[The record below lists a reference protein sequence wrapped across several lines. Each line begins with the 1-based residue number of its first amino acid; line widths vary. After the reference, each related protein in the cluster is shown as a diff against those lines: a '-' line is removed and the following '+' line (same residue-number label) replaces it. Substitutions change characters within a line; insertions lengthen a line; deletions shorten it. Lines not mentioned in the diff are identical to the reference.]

1 MKKSILLLAA
11 FAMTMTANA
20 QKPSA
25 LKVSTVKAER
35 LSAVA
40 PSQPSMLKAPRKAD
54 LAANQRLV
62 GYYATDDVDNSLGV
76 GDYTTEDIEPA
87 IFLEQE
93 ALAPYV
99 GKKVTAVRFAMGASS
114 TAKGV
119 TIYTVDTQGN
129 INALAS
135 KDTTFASKSTNTSY
149 VWNTVVL
156 PADKQFNITADQ
168 RLMVA
173 YKVTQGSRTYPIG
186 VNTSV
191 NGDLYINCNIPASV
205 GGQGKGWYSFGAGNG
220 AAAIQMLVEG
230 DFAAY
235 NAIPSSIEKIAAVA
249 GQDVKVT
256 IPFFNLGASAITNVD
271 YVLTVDGVAADPAR
285 ANFNPGVATGAYG
298 NLTFTVPAGDVDAV
312 KNLSVKITKVNGED
326 NASADVAAT
335 GQIGVSTTAYN
346 RNVVVEEFT
355 TEKCG
360 NCPRVAGFLHTAL
373 KTADLTRTFAV
384 CHHSAYGTDWLTQ
397 PCDKDLTYL
406 YNGGGYTYAPGMM
419 FNRQPMFEISGNYQG
434 YNDGQLDNV
443 TIPVS
448 AAEITS
454 YINAQLAELSNVG
467 LTINVDPN
475 TDTTQVT
482 LTVSGTCNNAYDKTK
497 GLLTVYMTEDS
508 IKAKNQSG
516 GGKNYYQMHVIRY
529 YNSSWGDAIEWKD
542 DNTFTKSYTID
553 IKDAYVKNQLKF
565 VAFVNKHNAN
575 DVLDNQIENSI
586 GVSLI
591 GSTTGINNVYTSA
604 EASNDTVVAR
614 YNEAGQRIASAQRGL
629 NILKLANGKTVK
641 VIVK

>member
-355 TEKCG
+355 TEKCP
-360 NCPRVAGFLHTAL
+360 NCPRVAGYLHTAL
-373 KTADLTRTFAV
+373 ETADLTRTFAV
-384 CHHSAYGTDWLTQ
+384 CHHSAYYTDWLTQ
-397 PCDKDLTYL
+397 SCDEDLTTL
-406 YNGGGYTYAPGMM
+406 FNDAGYTYAPAMM
-419 FNRQPMFEISGNYQG
+419 FNRQPIFDSQYASGEK
-434 YNDGQLDNV
+434 DNV
-443 TIPVS
+443 VMPMS

-467 LTINVDPN
+467 LTINAEPN
-475 TDTTQVT
+475 ADTTQVT

-497 GLLTVYMTEDS
+497 GLLTVYMTEDN
-508 IKAKNQSG
+508 IKAKSQNGATGTFYHQ
-516 GGKNYYQMHVIRY
+516 HVIRY
-529 YNSSWGDAIEWKD
+529 FNSSWGDAIEWKD

-553 IKDAYVKNQLKF
+553 IKKAYVKNQLKF

-575 DVLDNQIENSI
+575 DVFDNQIENSI

-614 YNEAGQRIASAQRGL
+614 YNEAGQRIAGAQRGL

>member
-87 IFLEQE
+87 IFLQQE

-129 INALAS
+129 INSLAS
-135 KDTTFASKSTNTSY
+135 KDTTIVSKSTKTSY

-156 PADKQFNITADQ
+156 PADKQFNITGDQ

-173 YKVTQGSRTYPIG
+173 YKVTQGSKTYPIG
-186 VNTSV
+186 VNTKV
-191 NGDLYINCNIPASV
+191 NGDLYINCNITASV
-205 GGQGKGWYSFGAGNG
+205 GDQGKGWYSFGAGYG

-335 GQIGVSTTAYN
+335 GQIAVSTTAYN

-355 TEKCG
+355 TEKCP
-360 NCPRVAGFLHTAL
+360 NCPRVAGYLHTAL
-373 KTADLTRTFAV
+373 ETADLTRTFAV
-384 CHHSAYGTDWLTQ
+384 CHHSAYYTDWLTQ
-397 PCDKDLTYL
+397 SCDEDLTTL
-406 YNGGGYTYAPGMM
+406 FNDAGYTYTPTMM
-419 FNRQPMFEISGNYQG
+419 FNRQPIFDSQHASGEK
-434 YNDGQLDNV
+434 DNV
-443 TIPVS
+443 VMPMS

-467 LTINVDPN
+467 LTINAEPN
-475 TDTTQVT
+475 ADTTQVT
-482 LTVSGTCNNAYDKTK
+482 LTVSGTCNNEYDKTK
-497 GLLTVYMTEDS
+497 GLLTVYMTEDN
-508 IKAKNQSG
+508 IKAKSQKG
-516 GGKNYYQMHVIRY
+516 ATGTFYHQHVIRY
-529 YNSSWGDAIEWKD
+529 FNSSWGDAIEWKD

-553 IKDAYVKNQLKF
+553 IKKAYVKNQLKF

-575 DVLDNQIENSI
+575 DVFDNQIENSI

-614 YNEAGQRIASAQRGL
+614 YNEAGQRIAGAQRGL

>member
-25 LKVSTVKAER
+25 LKVPTVKAER

-76 GDYTTEDIEPA
+76 GNYTTEDIEPA
-87 IFLEQE
+87 IFLQQE

-119 TIYTVDTQGN
+119 TIYTVDAEGN

-135 KDTTFASKSTNTSY
+135 KDTTFASKSTNNSY

-173 YKVTQGSRTYPIG
+173 YKVTQGSKTYPIG
-186 VNTSV
+186 VNTKV
-191 NGDLYINCNIPASV
+191 NGELYINCNIPTSV

-256 IPFFNLGASAITNVD
+256 MPFFNLGSSAITNVD

-285 ANFNPGVATGAYG
+285 ANFNPGVAAGAYG

-355 TEKCG
+355 TEKCP
-360 NCPRVAGFLHTAL
+360 NCPRVAGYLHTAL
-373 KTADLTRTFAV
+373 ETADLTRTFAV
-384 CHHSAYGTDWLTQ
+384 CHHSAYYTDWLTQ
-397 PCDKDLTYL
+397 SCDEDLTTL
-406 YNGGGYTYAPGMM
+406 FNDAGYTYAPAMM
-419 FNRQPMFEISGNYQG
+419 FNRQPIFDSQYASGEK
-434 YNDGQLDNV
+434 DNV
-443 TIPVS
+443 VMPVS

-467 LTINVDPN
+467 LTINAEPN
-475 TDTTQVT
+475 ADTTQVT

-497 GLLTVYMTEDS
+497 GLLTVYMTEDN
-508 IKAKNQSG
+508 IKAQSQSG
-516 GGKNYYQMHVIRY
+516 ATGTFYHQHVIRY
-529 YNSSWGDAIEWKD
+529 FNSSWGDAIEWKD

-553 IKDAYVKNQLKF
+553 IKKAYVKNQLKF

-575 DVLDNQIENSI
+575 DVFDNQIENSI

-614 YNEAGQRIASAQRGL
+614 YNEAGQRIAGAQRGL

>member
-20 QKPSA
+20 QKPSV
-25 LKVSTVKAER
+25 LKAPTLKAER

-40 PSQPSMLKAPRKAD
+40 PSLPNMLKAPRKAD

-76 GDYTTEDIEPA
+76 GNYTTADIEPA
-87 IFLEQE
+87 IFLEQG

-119 TIYTVDTQGN
+119 TIYTVDAQGN

-173 YKVTQGSRTYPIG
+173 YKVTQGSKTYPIG
-186 VNTSV
+186 VNTKV
-191 NGDLYINCNIPASV
+191 NGELYINCNIPTSV
-205 GGQGKGWYSFGAGNG
+205 GGQGQGWYSFGSGNG

-256 IPFFNLGASAITNVD
+256 IPFFNMGSSAITNVE
-271 YVLTVDGVAADPAR
+271 YVLTVDGVAADPTR
-285 ANFNPGVATGAYG
+285 ADFNPGIATGAYG

-335 GQIGVSTTAYN
+335 AQIGVSTTAFN

-355 TEKCG
+355 TENCG

-384 CHHSAYGTDWLTQ
+384 CHHSAYNTDWLTQ
-397 PCDKDLTYL
+397 PCDNDLTTL
-406 YNGGGYTYAPGMM
+406 FNDAGYTYAPAMM
-419 FNRQPMFEISGNYQG
+419 FNRQPIFDSQYASGEK
-434 YNDGQLDNV
+434 DNV
-443 TIPVS
+443 TIPSS

-454 YINAQLAELSNVG
+454 YIEDQLKELSNVG

-475 TDTTQVT
+475 ADTTQVT

-508 IKAKNQSG
+508 IKAKKQAG
-516 GGKNYYQMHVIRY
+516 GGSNYYQMHVIRY

-542 DNTFTKSYTID
+542 DNTFTKTYTID
-553 IKDAYVKNQLKF
+553 INKAYVKNQLKF
-565 VAFVNKHNAN
+565 VAFVNKHNVN

-586 GVSLI
+586 GVPLI

-614 YNEAGQRIASAQRGL
+614 YNEAGQRIAGAQRGL

>member
-35 LSAVA
+35 LSAVT

-76 GDYTTEDIEPA
+76 GNYTTEDIEPA
-87 IFLEQE
+87 IFLQQE

-119 TIYTVDTQGN
+119 TIYTVDAEGN

-135 KDTTFASKSTNTSY
+135 KDTTIVSKSTNTSY

-186 VNTSV
+186 VNTQV

-205 GGQGKGWYSFGAGNG
+205 GGEGKGWYSFGSGNG
-220 AAAIQMLVEG
+220 AAAIQLLVEG

-256 IPFFNLGASAITNVD
+256 MPFFNLGSSAITNVD

-285 ANFNPGVATGAYG
+285 ADFNPGVATGAYG
-298 NLTFTVPAGDVDAV
+298 NLTFTVPAGNVDAV

-335 GQIGVSTTAYN
+335 GQIGVSTTSYN

-355 TEKCG
+355 TEKCP
-360 NCPRVAGFLHTAL
+360 NCPRVAGYLHTAL
-373 KTADLTRTFAV
+373 ETADLTRTFAV
-384 CHHSAYGTDWLTQ
+384 CHHSAYYTDWLTQ
-397 PCDKDLTYL
+397 SCDEDLTTL
-406 YNGGGYTYAPGMM
+406 FNDAGYTYAPAMM
-419 FNRQPMFEISGNYQG
+419 FNRQPIFDSQYASGEK
-434 YNDGQLDNV
+434 DNV
-443 TIPVS
+443 VMPVS

-467 LTINVDPN
+467 LTINAEPN
-475 TDTTQVT
+475 ADTTKVT

-497 GLLTVYMTEDS
+497 GLLTVYMTEDN
-508 IKAKNQSG
+508 IKAKSQSG
-516 GGKNYYQMHVIRY
+516 ATGTFYHQHVIRY
-529 YNSSWGDAIEWKD
+529 FNSSWGDAIEWKD

-553 IKDAYVKNQLKF
+553 INKAYVKDQLKF

-575 DVLDNQIENSI
+575 DVFDNQIENSI

>member
-76 GDYTTEDIEPA
+76 GNYTTEDIEPA
-87 IFLEQE
+87 IFLQQE

-129 INALAS
+129 INSLAS
-135 KDTTFASKSTNTSY
+135 KDTTIVSKSTKTSY

-173 YKVTQGSRTYPIG
+173 YKVTQGSKTYPIG

-355 TEKCG
+355 TEKCP
-360 NCPRVAGFLHTAL
+360 NCPRVAGYLHTAL
-373 KTADLTRTFAV
+373 ETADLTRTFAV
-384 CHHSAYGTDWLTQ
+384 CHHSAYYTDWLTQ
-397 PCDKDLTYL
+397 SCDEDLTTL
-406 YNGGGYTYAPGMM
+406 FNDAGYTYAPAMM
-419 FNRQPMFEISGNYQG
+419 FNRQPIFDSQYASGEK
-434 YNDGQLDNV
+434 DNV
-443 TIPVS
+443 VMPMS

-467 LTINVDPN
+467 LTINAEPN
-475 TDTTQVT
+475 ADTTQVT

-497 GLLTVYMTEDS
+497 GLLTVYMTEDN
-508 IKAKNQSG
+508 IKAKSQNGATGTFYHQ
-516 GGKNYYQMHVIRY
+516 HVIRY
-529 YNSSWGDAIEWKD
+529 FNSSWGDAIEWKD

-553 IKDAYVKNQLKF
+553 IKKAYVKNQLKF

-614 YNEAGQRIASAQRGL
+614 YNEAGQRIAGAQRGL

>member
-76 GDYTTEDIEPA
+76 GNYTTEDIEPA
-87 IFLEQE
+87 IFLQQE

-129 INALAS
+129 INSLAS
-135 KDTTFASKSTNTSY
+135 KDTTIVSKSTKTSY

-156 PADKQFNITADQ
+156 PADKQFNITGDQ

-173 YKVTQGSRTYPIG
+173 YKVTQGSKTYPIG
-186 VNTSV
+186 VNTKV

-355 TEKCG
+355 TEKCP
-360 NCPRVAGFLHTAL
+360 NCPRVAGYLHTAL
-373 KTADLTRTFAV
+373 ETADLTRTFAV
-384 CHHSAYGTDWLTQ
+384 CHHSAYHTDWLTQ
-397 PCDKDLTYL
+397 SCDEDLTTL
-406 YNGGGYTYAPGMM
+406 FNDAGYTYAPAMM
-419 FNRQPMFEISGNYQG
+419 FNRQPIFDSQYASGEK
-434 YNDGQLDNV
+434 DNV
-443 TIPVS
+443 VMPMS

-467 LTINVDPN
+467 LTINAEPN
-475 TDTTQVT
+475 ADTTQVT

-497 GLLTVYMTEDS
+497 GLLTVYMTEDN
-508 IKAKNQSG
+508 IKAKSQNGATGTFYHQ
-516 GGKNYYQMHVIRY
+516 HVIRY
-529 YNSSWGDAIEWKD
+529 FNSSWGDAIEWKD

-553 IKDAYVKNQLKF
+553 IKKAYVKNQLKF

-575 DVLDNQIENSI
+575 DVFDNQIENSI

-614 YNEAGQRIASAQRGL
+614 YNEAGQRIAGAQRGL

>member
-1 MKKSILLLAA
+1 MKKLLLTMAA
-11 FAMTMTANA
+11 AAVVLSANA
-20 QKPSA
+20 QR
-25 LKVSTVKAER
+25 LVSQRFLGQLENAITGTTTIPRSNKLPKKAN
-35 LSAVA
+35 
-40 PSQPSMLKAPRKAD
+40 

-76 GDYTTEDIEPA
+76 GNYTTADIEPA
-87 IFLEQE
+87 IFLEQS

-119 TIYTVDTQGN
+119 TIYTVDAEGN

-135 KDTTFASKSTNTSY
+135 KDTTIVSKSTKTSY

-156 PADKQFNITADQ
+156 PADKQFDITADQ

-173 YKVTQGSRTYPIG
+173 YKVTQGKKTYPIG
-186 VNTSV
+186 VNSKA
-191 NGDLYINCNIPASV
+191 NGELYINCNIPTSV
-205 GGQGKGWYSFGAGNG
+205 GGQGKGWYSFGADYG

-235 NAIPSSIEKIAAVA
+235 NAIPSSIEKISAVA

-256 IPFFNLGASAITNVD
+256 IPFFNMGSSAITNVD
-271 YVLTVDGVAADPAR
+271 YVLTVDGVAADPAS

-335 GQIGVSTTAYN
+335 GQIGVSTTAFN

-355 TEKCG
+355 TEKCP
-360 NCPRVAGFLHTAL
+360 NCPRVAGYLHTAL
-373 KTADLTRTFAV
+373 ETADLTRTFAV
-384 CHHSAYGTDWLTQ
+384 CHHSAYYTDWLTQ
-397 PCDKDLTYL
+397 PCDEDLTTL
-406 YNGGGYTYAPGMM
+406 FNDAGYTYAPALM
-419 FNRQPMFEISGNYQG
+419 FNRQPIFDSQYAEGEK
-434 YNDGQLDNV
+434 DNV
-443 TIPVS
+443 TIPAS

-467 LTINVDPN
+467 LTINAEPN
-475 TDTTQVT
+475 ADTTKVT

-497 GLLTVYMTEDS
+497 GLLTVYMTEDN
-508 IKAKNQSG
+508 IKAKSQSG
-516 GGKNYYQMHVIRY
+516 ASGTYYQMHVIRY
-529 YNSSWGDAIEWKD
+529 YNSSWGDAIEWND
-542 DNTFTKSYTID
+542 DNTFTKTYTID
-553 IKDAYVKNQLKF
+553 IKSSWKKKDIKF

-586 GVSLI
+586 GVPLI

-614 YNEAGQRIASAQRGL
+614 YNEAGQRIATPQHGL
-629 NILKLANGKTVK
+629 NIIKLANGKIVK

>member
-119 TIYTVDTQGN
+119 TIYTVDAEGN

-355 TEKCG
+355 TEKCP
-360 NCPRVAGFLHTAL
+360 NCPRVAGYLHTAL
-373 KTADLTRTFAV
+373 ETADLTRTFAV
-384 CHHSAYGTDWLTQ
+384 CHHSAYYTDWLTQ
-397 PCDKDLTYL
+397 SCDEDLTTL
-406 YNGGGYTYAPGMM
+406 FNDAGYTYAPAMM
-419 FNRQPMFEISGNYQG
+419 FNRQPIFDSQYASGEK
-434 YNDGQLDNV
+434 DNV
-443 TIPVS
+443 VMPMS

-467 LTINVDPN
+467 LT
-475 TDTTQVT
+475 
-482 LTVSGTCNNAYDKTK
+482 
-497 GLLTVYMTEDS
+497 
-508 IKAKNQSG
+508 
-516 GGKNYYQMHVIRY
+516 
-529 YNSSWGDAIEWKD
+529 
-542 DNTFTKSYTID
+542 
-553 IKDAYVKNQLKF
+553 
-565 VAFVNKHNAN
+565 
-575 DVLDNQIENSI
+575 
-586 GVSLI
+586 
-591 GSTTGINNVYTSA
+591 
-604 EASNDTVVAR
+604 
-614 YNEAGQRIASAQRGL
+614 
-629 NILKLANGKTVK
+629 
-641 VIVK
+641 

>member
-76 GDYTTEDIEPA
+76 GNYTTEDIEPA
-87 IFLEQE
+87 IFLQQE

-119 TIYTVDTQGN
+119 TIYTVDAEGN

-355 TEKCG
+355 TEKCP
-360 NCPRVAGFLHTAL
+360 NCPRVAGYLHTAL
-373 KTADLTRTFAV
+373 ETADLTRTFAV
-384 CHHSAYGTDWLTQ
+384 CHHSAYYTDWLTQ
-397 PCDKDLTYL
+397 SCDEDLTTL
-406 YNGGGYTYAPGMM
+406 FNDAGYTYAPAMM
-419 FNRQPMFEISGNYQG
+419 FNRQPIFDSQYASGEK
-434 YNDGQLDNV
+434 DNV
-443 TIPVS
+443 VMPMS

-467 LTINVDPN
+467 LTINAEPN
-475 TDTTQVT
+475 ADTTQVT

-497 GLLTVYMTEDS
+497 GLLTVYMTEDN
-508 IKAKNQSG
+508 IKAKSQNGATGTFYHQ
-516 GGKNYYQMHVIRY
+516 HVIRY
-529 YNSSWGDAIEWKD
+529 FNSSWGDAIEWKD

-553 IKDAYVKNQLKF
+553 IKKAYVKNQLKF

-575 DVLDNQIENSI
+575 DVFDNQIENSI

-614 YNEAGQRIASAQRGL
+614 YNEAGQRIAGAQRGL

>member
-76 GDYTTEDIEPA
+76 GNYTTEDIEPA
-87 IFLEQE
+87 IFLQQE

-119 TIYTVDTQGN
+119 TIYTVDAEGN

-135 KDTTFASKSTNTSY
+135 KDTTFASKSTNNSY

-186 VNTSV
+186 VNTQV

-205 GGQGKGWYSFGAGNG
+205 GGEGKGWYSFGSGNG
-220 AAAIQMLVEG
+220 AAAIQLLVEG

-235 NAIPSSIEKIAAVA
+235 NAIPSNIEKIAAVA

-256 IPFFNLGASAITNVD
+256 MPFFNMGASAITNVD

-355 TEKCG
+355 TEKCP
-360 NCPRVAGFLHTAL
+360 NCPRVAGYLHTAL
-373 KTADLTRTFAV
+373 ETADLTRTFAV
-384 CHHSAYGTDWLTQ
+384 CHHSAYYTDWLTQ
-397 PCDKDLTYL
+397 SCDEDLTTL
-406 YNGGGYTYAPGMM
+406 FNDAGYTYAPAMM
-419 FNRQPMFEISGNYQG
+419 FNRQPIFDSQYASGEK
-434 YNDGQLDNV
+434 DNV
-443 TIPVS
+443 VLPGS

-467 LTINVDPN
+467 LTINAEPN
-475 TDTTQVT
+475 ADTTQVT

-497 GLLTVYMTEDS
+497 GLLTVYMTEDN
-508 IKAKNQSG
+508 IKAKSQNGATGTFYHQ
-516 GGKNYYQMHVIRY
+516 HVIRY
-529 YNSSWGDAIEWKD
+529 FNSSWGDAIEWKD

-553 IKDAYVKNQLKF
+553 IKKAYVKNQLKF

-575 DVLDNQIENSI
+575 NVLDNQIENSI

-614 YNEAGQRIASAQRGL
+614 YNEAGQRIAGAQRGL

>member
-25 LKVSTVKAER
+25 FKASTVKAER

-93 ALAPYV
+93 ALALYV

-129 INALAS
+129 INSLAS
-135 KDTTFASKSTNTSY
+135 KDTTIVSKSTKTSY

-156 PADKQFNITADQ
+156 PADKQFNITGDQ

-173 YKVTQGSRTYPIG
+173 YKVTQGSKTYPIG

-191 NGDLYINCNIPASV
+191 NGDLYIYCNIPASV
-205 GGQGKGWYSFGAGNG
+205 GGQGKGWYSFGGGNG

-235 NAIPSSIEKIAAVA
+235 NAIPSNIEKIAAVA

-256 IPFFNLGASAITNVD
+256 MPFFNMGSSAITNVD

-373 KTADLTRTFAV
+373 ETADLTRTFAV
-384 CHHSAYGTDWLTQ
+384 CHHSAFGTDWLTQ
-397 PCDKDLTYL
+397 PCDEDLTTL
-406 YNGGGYTYAPGMM
+406 FNDAGYTYAPAMM
-419 FNRQPMFEISGNYQG
+419 FNRQPIFDSQYASGEK
-434 YNDGQLDNV
+434 DNV
-443 TIPVS
+443 VIPGS

-467 LTINVDPN
+467 LTINAEPN
-475 TDTTQVT
+475 ADTTQVT

-508 IKAKNQSG
+508 IKAMNQSG

-542 DNTFTKSYTID
+542 DNTFTKTYTIN
-553 IKDAYVKNQLKF
+553 INKAYVKNQLKF

-575 DVLDNQIENSI
+575 DVLDNQVENSI

-614 YNEAGQRIASAQRGL
+614 YNEAGQRIAGAQRGL

>member
-87 IFLEQE
+87 IFLQQE

-355 TEKCG
+355 TEKCP
-360 NCPRVAGFLHTAL
+360 NCPRVAGYLHTAL
-373 KTADLTRTFAV
+373 ETADLTRTFAV
-384 CHHSAYGTDWLTQ
+384 CHHSAYYTDWLTQ
-397 PCDKDLTYL
+397 SCDEDLTTL
-406 YNGGGYTYAPGMM
+406 FNDAGYTYAPAMM
-419 FNRQPMFEISGNYQG
+419 FNRQPIFDSQYASGEK
-434 YNDGQLDNV
+434 DNV
-443 TIPVS
+443 VMPMS

-467 LTINVDPN
+467 LTINAEPN
-475 TDTTQVT
+475 ADTTQVT

-497 GLLTVYMTEDS
+497 GLLTVYMTEDN
-508 IKAKNQSG
+508 IKAKSQNGATGTFYHQ
-516 GGKNYYQMHVIRY
+516 HVIRY
-529 YNSSWGDAIEWKD
+529 FNSSWGDAIEWKD

-553 IKDAYVKNQLKF
+553 IKKAYVKNQLKF

-575 DVLDNQIENSI
+575 DVFDNQIENSI

-614 YNEAGQRIASAQRGL
+614 YNEAGQRIAGAQRGL

>member
-20 QKPSA
+20 QKPSV
-25 LKVSTVKAER
+25 LKAPTLKAER

-40 PSQPSMLKAPRKAD
+40 PSLPNMLRAPRKAD

-76 GDYTTEDIEPA
+76 GNYTTADIEPA
-87 IFLEQE
+87 IFLEQG

-119 TIYTVDTQGN
+119 TIYTVDAQGN

-173 YKVTQGSRTYPIG
+173 YKVTQGSKTYPIG
-186 VNTSV
+186 VNTKV
-191 NGDLYINCNIPASV
+191 NGELYINCNIPTSV
-205 GGQGKGWYSFGAGNG
+205 GGQGQGWYSFGSGNG

-256 IPFFNLGASAITNVD
+256 IPFFNMGSSAITNVD

-285 ANFNPGVATGAYG
+285 ADFNPGIATGAYG

-335 GQIGVSTTAYN
+335 AQIGVSTTAFN

-355 TEKCG
+355 TENCG

-384 CHHSAYGTDWLTQ
+384 CHHSAYNTDWLTQ
-397 PCDKDLTYL
+397 PCDNDLTTL
-406 YNGGGYTYAPGMM
+406 FNDAGYTYAPAMM
-419 FNRQPMFEISGNYQG
+419 FNRQPIFDSQYASGEK
-434 YNDGQLDNV
+434 DNV
-443 TIPVS
+443 TIPSS

-454 YINAQLAELSNVG
+454 YIEDQLKELSNVG

-475 TDTTQVT
+475 ADTTQVT

-508 IKAKNQSG
+508 IKAKKQAG
-516 GGKNYYQMHVIRY
+516 GGSNYYQMHVIRY

-542 DNTFTKSYTID
+542 DNTFTKTYTID
-553 IKDAYVKNQLKF
+553 INKAYVKNQLKF
-565 VAFVNKHNAN
+565 VAFVNKHNVN

-586 GVSLI
+586 GVPLI

-614 YNEAGQRIASAQRGL
+614 YNEAGQRIAGAQRGL

>member
-20 QKPSA
+20 QKPSV
-25 LKVSTVKAER
+25 LKAPTLKAER

-40 PSQPSMLKAPRKAD
+40 PSQPNMLRAPRKAD

-76 GDYTTEDIEPA
+76 GNYTTADIEPA
-87 IFLEQE
+87 IFLEQG

-119 TIYTVDTQGN
+119 TIYTVDAEGN

-173 YKVTQGSRTYPIG
+173 YKVTQGSKTYPIG
-186 VNTSV
+186 VNTKV
-191 NGDLYINCNIPASV
+191 NGELYINCNIPASV
-205 GGQGKGWYSFGAGNG
+205 GGQGQGWYGFGSGNG

-256 IPFFNLGASAITNVD
+256 IPFFNMGSSAITNVD
-271 YVLTVDGVAADPAR
+271 YVLTVDGVAADPAH
-285 ANFNPGVATGAYG
+285 ANFNPGIAAGAYG

-335 GQIGVSTTAYN
+335 GQIGVSTTAFN

-355 TEKCG
+355 TEKCP

-384 CHHSAYGTDWLTQ
+384 CHHSAYYTDWLTQ
-397 PCDKDLTYL
+397 PCDNDLTYL
-406 YNGGGYTYAPGMM
+406 FNGGGNTYAPAMM
-419 FNRQPMFEISGNYQG
+419 FNRQPIFVGGQD
-434 YNDGQLDNV
+434 YNGGQPDNV
-443 TIPVS
+443 TIPGS

-454 YINAQLAELSNVG
+454 YIENQLKELSNVG

-475 TDTTQVT
+475 ADTTQVT

-508 IKAKNQSG
+508 IKAKKQAG
-516 GGKNYYQMHVIRY
+516 GGSNYYQMHVIRY

-542 DNTFTKSYTID
+542 DNTFTKTYTID
-553 IKDAYVKNQLKF
+553 INKAYVKNQLKF

-586 GVSLI
+586 GVPLI

-614 YNEAGQRIASAQRGL
+614 YNEAGQRIAGAQRGL

>member
-76 GDYTTEDIEPA
+76 GNYTTEDIEPA

-93 ALAPYV
+93 ALALYV

-129 INALAS
+129 INSLAS
-135 KDTTFASKSTNTSY
+135 KDTTIVSKSTKTSY

-156 PADKQFNITADQ
+156 PADKQFNITGDQ

-173 YKVTQGSRTYPIG
+173 YKVTQGSKTYPIG
-186 VNTSV
+186 VNTKV

-355 TEKCG
+355 TEKCP
-360 NCPRVAGFLHTAL
+360 NCPRVAGYLHTAL
-373 KTADLTRTFAV
+373 ETADLTRTFAV
-384 CHHSAYGTDWLTQ
+384 CHHSAYYTDWLTQ
-397 PCDKDLTYL
+397 PCDEDLTTL
-406 YNGGGYTYAPGMM
+406 FNDAGYTYAPAMM
-419 FNRQPMFEISGNYQG
+419 FNRQPIFDSQYA
-434 YNDGQLDNV
+434 DGEKDNV
-443 TIPVS
+443 VMPMS
-448 AAEITS
+448 AGEITS

-467 LTINVDPN
+467 LTINAEPN
-475 TDTTQVT
+475 ADTTKVT
-482 LTVSGTCNNAYDKTK
+482 LTVSGTCNNAYDKAK
-497 GLLTVYMTEDS
+497 GLLTVYMTEDN
-508 IKAKNQSG
+508 IKAKSQNGATGTFYHQ
-516 GGKNYYQMHVIRY
+516 HVIRY
-529 YNSSWGDAIEWKD
+529 FNSSWGDAIEWKD
-542 DNTFTKSYTID
+542 DNTFTKTYTID
-553 IKDAYVKNQLKF
+553 INKAYVKNQLRF

-575 DVLDNQIENSI
+575 DVFDNQIENSI
-586 GVSLI
+586 GVPLI
-591 GSTTGINNVYTSA
+591 GSATGINNVYTSA
-604 EASNDTVVAR
+604 EASNETVVAR
-614 YNEAGQRIASAQRGL
+614 YNEAGQRIAGAQRGL

>member
-20 QKPSA
+20 QKPSV
-25 LKVSTVKAER
+25 LKAPTLKAER

-40 PSQPSMLKAPRKAD
+40 PSLPNMLRAPRKAD

-76 GDYTTEDIEPA
+76 GNYTTADIEPA

-119 TIYTVDTQGN
+119 TIYTVDAQGN

-173 YKVTQGSRTYPIG
+173 YKVTQGSKTYPIG
-186 VNTSV
+186 VNTKV
-191 NGDLYINCNIPASV
+191 NGELYINCNIPTSV
-205 GGQGKGWYSFGAGNG
+205 GGQGQGWYSFGSGNG
-220 AAAIQMLVEG
+220 AAAIQMIVEG
-230 DFAAY
+230 DFAAN

-256 IPFFNLGASAITNVD
+256 IPFFNMGSSAITNVE
-271 YVLTVDGVAADPAR
+271 YVLTVDGVAADPTR
-285 ANFNPGVATGAYG
+285 ADFNPGIATGAYG
-298 NLTFTVPAGDVDAV
+298 NLTFTVPAGDVNAV

-335 GQIGVSTTAYN
+335 AQIGVSTTAFN

-355 TEKCG
+355 TENCG

-384 CHHSAYGTDWLTQ
+384 CHHSAYNTDWLTQ
-397 PCDKDLTYL
+397 PCDNDLTTL
-406 YNGGGYTYAPGMM
+406 FNDAGYTYAPAMM
-419 FNRQPMFEISGNYQG
+419 FNRQPIFDSQYASGEK
-434 YNDGQLDNV
+434 DNV
-443 TIPVS
+443 TIPSS

-454 YINAQLAELSNVG
+454 YIEDQLKELSNVG

-475 TDTTQVT
+475 ADTTQVT

-508 IKAKNQSG
+508 IKAKKQAG
-516 GGKNYYQMHVIRY
+516 GGSNYYQMHVIRY

-542 DNTFTKSYTID
+542 DNTFTKTYTID
-553 IKDAYVKNQLKF
+553 INKAYVKNQLKF

-586 GVSLI
+586 GVPLI

-614 YNEAGQRIASAQRGL
+614 YNEAGQRIAGAQRGL
-629 NILKLANGKTVK
+629 NILKLANGKTEK

>member
-25 LKVSTVKAER
+25 LKAPTVKAER

-76 GDYTTEDIEPA
+76 GNYTTEDIEPA
-87 IFLEQE
+87 IFLQQE

-119 TIYTVDTQGN
+119 TIYTVDAEGN

-135 KDTTFASKSTNTSY
+135 KDTTIVSKSTKTSY

-156 PADKQFNITADQ
+156 PADKQFNITGDQ

-173 YKVTQGSRTYPIG
+173 YKVTQGSKTYPIG
-186 VNTSV
+186 VNTQV

-360 NCPRVAGFLHTAL
+360 NCPSAAAKLHTAL

-397 PCDKDLTYL
+397 PCDEDLTTL
-406 YNGGGYTYAPGMM
+406 FNDAGYTYAPAMM
-419 FNRQPMFEISGNYQG
+419 FNRQPIFDSQYASGEK
-434 YNDGQLDNV
+434 DNV
-443 TIPVS
+443 VLPGS

-467 LTINVDPN
+467 LTINAEPN
-475 TDTTQVT
+475 ADTTQVT

-542 DNTFTKSYTID
+542 DNTFTKTYTIN
-553 IKDAYVKNQLKF
+553 INKAYVKNQLKF

-575 DVLDNQIENSI
+575 DVFDNQIENSI

-614 YNEAGQRIASAQRGL
+614 YNEAGQRIAGAQRGL

>member
-20 QKPSA
+20 QKPSV
-25 LKVSTVKAER
+25 LKAPTLKAER

-40 PSQPSMLKAPRKAD
+40 PSQPNMLRALRKAD

-76 GDYTTEDIEPA
+76 GNYTTADIEPA

-119 TIYTVDTQGN
+119 TIYTVDAQGN

-135 KDTTFASKSTNTSY
+135 KDTTIVSKSTNTSY

-168 RLMVA
+168 RLMVG
-173 YKVTQGSRTYPIG
+173 YKVTQGSKTYPIG
-186 VNTSV
+186 VNTKV
-191 NGDLYINCNIPASV
+191 NGELYINCNIPTSV
-205 GGQGKGWYSFGAGNG
+205 GGNGQGWYSFGSGNG

-256 IPFFNLGASAITNVD
+256 IPFFNLGSSAITNVD
-271 YVLTVDGVAADPAR
+271 YVLTVDDVAADPAR
-285 ANFNPGVATGAYG
+285 ADFNPGIATGAYG

-335 GQIGVSTTAYN
+335 AQIGVSTTAFN

-355 TEKCG
+355 TEK
-360 NCPRVAGFLHTAL
+360 
-373 KTADLTRTFAV
+373 
-384 CHHSAYGTDWLTQ
+384 WLI
-397 PCDKDLTYL
+397 
-406 YNGGGYTYAPGMM
+406 
-419 FNRQPMFEISGNYQG
+419 RHFE
-434 YNDGQLDNV
+434 
-443 TIPVS
+443 
-448 AAEITS
+448 
-454 YINAQLAELSNVG
+454 
-467 LTINVDPN
+467 
-475 TDTTQVT
+475 
-482 LTVSGTCNNAYDKTK
+482 
-497 GLLTVYMTEDS
+497 
-508 IKAKNQSG
+508 
-516 GGKNYYQMHVIRY
+516 
-529 YNSSWGDAIEWKD
+529 
-542 DNTFTKSYTID
+542 
-553 IKDAYVKNQLKF
+553 
-565 VAFVNKHNAN
+565 
-575 DVLDNQIENSI
+575 
-586 GVSLI
+586 
-591 GSTTGINNVYTSA
+591 
-604 EASNDTVVAR
+604 
-614 YNEAGQRIASAQRGL
+614 
-629 NILKLANGKTVK
+629 
-641 VIVK
+641 